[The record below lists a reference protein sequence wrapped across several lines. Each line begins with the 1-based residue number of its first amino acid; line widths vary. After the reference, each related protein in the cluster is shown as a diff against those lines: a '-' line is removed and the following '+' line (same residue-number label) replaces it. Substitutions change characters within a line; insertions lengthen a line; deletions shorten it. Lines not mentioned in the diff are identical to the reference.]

1 MSKALFKSTSVVA
14 SMTLISRIL
23 GFVRDMVAA
32 RIFGATAA
40 VDAFYIAF
48 KIPNFMRGLF
58 AEGSFSTA
66 FIPTLSEYK
75 QTRSQEEVQKFITYI
90 VGTLGVILLGICIL
104 GVLGSKGL
112 VSLFAPGLDPDR
124 KSVV

>member
-23 GFVRDMVAA
+23 GFVRDIVAA

-75 QTRSQEEVQKFITYI
+75 QTRSQEEVQKFVAYI
-90 VGTLGVILLGICIL
+90 AGTLGLIL
-104 GVLGSKGL
+104 
-112 VSLFAPGLDPDR
+112 
-124 KSVV
+124 